1 LLKKKKL
8 INTTKLMNFFYLCT
22 QSVGTVSMGKG
33 RLSAWLSMPRR
44 QTLTCALLS
53 LCIIA
58 SAKTNANDSIQEK
71 TFRPTHLIAP
81 AVLIAI
87 GSVGVSNGWFCSVKN
102 DVRDGLQELR
112 GDCRFKADDYLQYVP
127 VVANLGLGFV
137 GAKAK
142 HSFKE
147 RVAVT
152 ATAYAAMG
160 AMVNIVKYTVREKRP
175 GSETRNSFPS
185 GHTATAFMGAELVR
199 GEYGNWYGLGAYTLA
214 TGVAFLRLYNDRHW
228 LNDVLAGAGTG
239 ILAARIGF
247 WLLPLE
253 RKLFRWDKAPAAV
266 SLIPT
271 YSPDTHTAG
280 IALAA
285 TF

>member
-1 LLKKKKL
+1 
-8 INTTKLMNFFYLCT
+8 MNFFYLCT

-58 SAKTNANDSIQEK
+58 SAKTNANDSIQER

-81 AVLIAI
+81 AVLIAV

-185 GHTATAFMGAELVR
+185 GHTATALMGAELVR
-199 GEYGNWYGLGAYTLA
+199 GEYGNW
-214 TGVAFLRLYNDRHW
+214 
-228 LNDVLAGAGTG
+228 
-239 ILAARIGF
+239 
-247 WLLPLE
+247 
-253 RKLFRWDKAPAAV
+253 
-266 SLIPT
+266 
-271 YSPDTHTAG
+271 
-280 IALAA
+280 
-285 TF
+285 